1 MEATICLVHG
11 PKDCSRLIHN
21 GDLVEYA
28 KAEEMCH
35 LCRQA
40 VKRQIDTKR
49 TCPAKNNRKTLTKPS
64 CEVLLS
70 CVMKNIV
77 LIERK
82 MWKKSQSWG
91 DQFEQIV
98 SKPNTFVFAALVHTK
113 QNRLAVSGKDNYT
126 PDSQVAVVAGYAI
139 VAVNS
144 LMSHLS
150 KIFVVP
156 EYRRQNI
163 GTKLVHHVV
172 QFSKSRPGV
181 DTVMLYVESKN
192 AVAQALYLNNGFV
205 KEDELQD
212 YYSVGSHAYRMRC
225 QL

>member
-1 MEATICLVHG
+1 MKATICLVHA

-21 GDLVEYA
+21 GHNLADYVKVED
-28 KAEEMCH
+28 MCQ
-35 LCRQA
+35 LCCQA
-40 VKRQIDTKR
+40 VTEKIE
-49 TCPAKNNRKTLTKPS
+49 AKNKNKKNKKHSIKPS
-64 CEVLLS
+64 CEALLT
-70 CVMKNIV
+70 CVMKDIA
-77 LIERK
+77 LLEKK

-98 SKPNTFVFAALVHTK
+98 SKPNTFVFAALVQHDK
-113 QNRLAVSGKDNYT
+113 LGGSSVDDNHA
-126 PDSQVAVVAGYAI
+126 DSKVAGYAI

-163 GTKLVHHVV
+163 GTMLVHRIIE
-172 QFSKSRPGV
+172 FSKSRPGV
-181 DTVMLYVESKN
+181 DTIMLYVESKN
-192 AVAQALYLNNGFV
+192 AVAQKLYQGTGFV

-212 YYSVGSHAYRMRC
+212 YYSVGSHAFRMRC
-225 QL
+225 QM

>member
-1 MEATICLVHG
+1 MKATICLVHG

-21 GDLVEYA
+21 GDLVDYVKVED
-28 KAEEMCH
+28 MCQ
-35 LCRQA
+35 LCCHGVTRTMVVE
-40 VKRQIDTKR
+40 VKN
-49 TCPAKNNRKTLTKPS
+49 KNKKNKMHSIKPS
-64 CEVLLS
+64 CEVLLTGI
-70 CVMKNIV
+70 MKNIA
-77 LIERK
+77 LLEKK

-98 SKPNTFVFAALVHTK
+98 SKPNTFVFAALVH
-113 QNRLAVSGKDNYT
+113 GKLGGARVDDDI
-126 PDSQVAVVAGYAI
+126 DSKVAVAGYAI

-163 GTKLVHHVV
+163 GTMLVHRIIE
-172 QFSKSRPGV
+172 FSKSRPGV
-181 DTVMLYVESKN
+181 DTIMLYVESKN
-192 AVAQALYLNNGFV
+192 AVAQKLYQSAGFV

-212 YYSVGSHAYRMRC
+212 YYSVGSHAFRMRC
-225 QL
+225 QM